1 MWNSLFGA
9 ADADQPKHSETRDD
23 TPATIPAGA
32 GIGTTNDDAFSEPEC
47 DYDTNPTQL
56 YKLIEN
62 KAWDA
67 AICRVQSC
75 PEEARTWVCRREK
88 KKGGGGGVMMGAGQ
102 IRWRLL
108 PIHATCVF
116 KSPLS
121 LIEALIEAYPDGA
134 CMKDVSYSLHACV
147 ICVHISLPRLM
158 FMLFVRW
165 YISHISLQITPYV

>member
-1 MWNSLFGA
+1 MWNLFGVA
-9 ADADQPKHSETRDD
+9 DADADQQSENQPSAANSNSGNYNYNNN
-23 TPATIPAGA
+23 PATTGTGA
-32 GIGTTNDDAFSEPEC
+32 IGTSDDAFSEPEC

-88 KKGGGGGVMMGAGQ
+88 KKGGGGIEGQGQ

-121 LIEALIEAYPDGA
+121 LIEALIEAYPDGVA
-134 CMKDVSYSLHACV
+134 MKDVSL
-147 ICVHISLPRLM
+147 
-158 FMLFVRW
+158 
-165 YISHISLQITPYV
+165 

>member
-1 MWNSLFGA
+1 MWNLFGV
-9 ADADQPKHSETRDD
+9 ADADQQPQSENQPSLANSSSGNYNYNNN
-23 TPATIPAGA
+23 PATTGAGA
-32 GIGTTNDDAFSEPEC
+32 GTIGTSDDAFSEPEC

-88 KKGGGGGVMMGAGQ
+88 KKGAGGGSGGQ

-116 KSPLS
+116 RSPLS
-121 LIEALIEAYPDGA
+121 LIEALIEAYPDGVA
-134 CMKDVSYSLHACV
+134 MKDVSL
-147 ICVHISLPRLM
+147 
-158 FMLFVRW
+158 
-165 YISHISLQITPYV
+165 

>member
-1 MWNSLFGA
+1 MWNLFGV
-9 ADADQPKHSETRDD
+9 ADADQQPQSENQPSLANSNSGNYNYNYNNN
-23 TPATIPAGA
+23 PAATGTGTGAGA
-32 GIGTTNDDAFSEPEC
+32 IGTSADDAFSEPEC
-47 DYDTNPTQL
+47 DYDSSPTQL

-88 KKGGGGGVMMGAGQ
+88 KKCAGIEGQ

-116 KSPLS
+116 RSPLS
-121 LIEALIEAYPDGA
+121 LIEALIEAYPDGVA
-134 CMKDVSYSLHACV
+134 MKDVSL
-147 ICVHISLPRLM
+147 
-158 FMLFVRW
+158 
-165 YISHISLQITPYV
+165 

>member
-1 MWNSLFGA
+1 MWNSLFGV
-9 ADADQPKHSETRDD
+9 ADADQPQQSETRDD
-23 TPATIPAGA
+23 HPATTHTGGA
-32 GIGTTNDDAFSEPEC
+32 TGTTSDDAFSEPEC

-88 KKGGGGGVMMGAGQ
+88 KKGGGGTSMAAGAGQGQ

-134 CMKDVSYSLHACV
+134 CMKDVSL
-147 ICVHISLPRLM
+147 
-158 FMLFVRW
+158 
-165 YISHISLQITPYV
+165 

>member
-1 MWNSLFGA
+1 MWNLFGV
-9 ADADQPKHSETRDD
+9 ADADQSENQPAAANSSSGNSNNN
-23 TPATIPAGA
+23 PATKGAGA
-32 GIGTTNDDAFSEPEC
+32 GAIGTGTSDDAFSEPEC
-47 DYDTNPTQL
+47 DYDSSPTQL

-67 AICRVQSC
+67 AICRVRSC

-88 KKGGGGGVMMGAGQ
+88 TKGGGGGGGGGEQGQ

-116 KSPLS
+116 RSPLS

-134 CMKDVSYSLHACV
+134 RMKDVSL
-147 ICVHISLPRLM
+147 
-158 FMLFVRW
+158 
-165 YISHISLQITPYV
+165 

>member
-1 MWNSLFGA
+1 MWNLFGV
-9 ADADQPKHSETRDD
+9 ADADQQPQSENQPSLANSNSGSYNYNNN
-23 TPATIPAGA
+23 PATTGTGAGA
-32 GIGTTNDDAFSEPEC
+32 IGTSADDAFSEPEC
-47 DYDTNPTQL
+47 DYDSSPTQL

-88 KKGGGGGVMMGAGQ
+88 KKGGGGIEGQ

-116 KSPLS
+116 RSPLS

-134 CMKDVSYSLHACV
+134 RMKDVSL
-147 ICVHISLPRLM
+147 
-158 FMLFVRW
+158 
-165 YISHISLQITPYV
+165 